1 MSQSQMPPP
10 PSRRRGNNA
19 FVTLVV
25 LVLLAAAIGLILL
38 LVLRPSAPPVALA
51 SPTAT
56 PSPTPIPIDQAL
68 LNRRVTFLVL
78 GTDQNAQRRAAGA
91 NVLTDSMIV
100 VSVNATHTKLS
111 MISVPRD
118 TVDVP
123 LPDGT
128 VWHEKLNSL
137 LEAKGL
143 DVTRETFDGLLGVK
157 IDYTMVVD
165 MDDFASLVDAFGGVD
180 VTVAEAINDP
190 SIGFRIT
197 AGRHHMDGRTAL
209 AYCRSRHTTND
220 FSRADRQQQVLLAL
234 LARFNDPAAKIDIL
248 ALVSSL
254 QHLQT
259 DIPRTKL
266 PTIAEIARRSKAAAV
281 TRAVLQPP
289 RFYDVQVSGPRGY
302 ILLPKLAL
310 IRAYVEPLMIGP

>member
-10 PSRRRGNNA
+10 ASRRRENNA
-19 FVTLVV
+19 FATLVV

-180 VTVAEAINDP
+180 
-190 SIGFRIT
+190 
-197 AGRHHMDGRTAL
+197 
-209 AYCRSRHTTND
+209 
-220 FSRADRQQQVLLAL
+220 LLAL

-289 RFYDVQVSGPRGY
+289 RFYSVQVSGSRGY

-310 IRAYVEPLMIGP
+310 IRAYVEPLMTGP